1 MTGSVDQDL
10 ETIAGLLAKPDVRAI
25 LAAVA
30 VEPRS
35 TAELT
40 DVTDV
45 SRQTVYR
52 RLERL
57 ETAGLVAER
66 TNPRPDGHHETV
78 YAATLRELRVAL
90 SADGFAVEVETE
102 PPARDPAD
110 ELTDLWRAFGR

>member
-1 MTGSVDQDL
+1 MTGSADRDL

-30 VEPRS
+30 RQPRS

-40 DVTDV
+40 DVADV

-57 ETAGLVAER
+57 EAAGLVAER
-66 TNPRPDGHHETV
+66 TNPRPDGHHESV
-78 YAATLRELRVAL
+78 YTATLRELRVAL
-90 SADGFAVEVETE
+90 SAEGFTVEVETE

-110 ELTDLWRAFGR
+110 ELTDLWRSFGR